1 MNIHT
6 DAKPRNNRVL
16 YLDEAAGQ
24 LVEYQTTPDA
34 RRYLLNRDGL
44 VIGWERVASPPRGD
58 GWECA
63 VRTPDH
69 RTIWTR
75 ASYLPRQEMAVVS

>member
-1 MNIHT
+1 MHIHT
-6 DAKPRNNRVL
+6 DDAPRNGRVI
-16 YLDEAAGQ
+16 YLDETAGQ
-24 LVEYQTTPDA
+24 LVEYQTTQDA
-34 RRYLLNRDGL
+34 RQYILDRNGF
-44 VIGWERVASPPRGD
+44 VIGWGMVASPPRGD

-75 ASYLPRQEMAVVS
+75 ASYLARQEMAVA